1 MDFNQLTEQQ
11 KTEPDELKMGQ
22 KVAAG
27 DNLELLFEIS
37 FIELVFEA
45 QPKNSTTRW
54 EAEKWAKI

>member
-37 FIELVFEA
+37 FIELVLEA
-45 QPKNSTTRW
+45 QPNNSTTRW
-54 EAEKWAKI
+54 EA